1 MVAYIRF
8 GSEAFFL
15 RSFGS
20 MKPLGWF
27 WPGFGKGFGRE
38 PQGRRCFRARKR
50 DLYAQKE
57 KTTWLYAWFSQ
68 ETGGRYGN
76 EDGCACGSSREWRR
90 A

>member
-1 MVAYIRF
+1 MVACIRF

-38 PQGRRCFRARKR
+38 PQGRRFFRARKR
-50 DLYAQKE
+50 ALRCPK
-57 KTTWLYAWFSQ
+57 
-68 ETGGRYGN
+68 RGN
-76 EDGCACGSSREWRR
+76 HSVLCLVLPRDRR
-90 A
+90 PVWERRRMRM

>member
-1 MVAYIRF
+1 MVACIRF

-27 WPGFGKGFGRE
+27 WHGFGKGSRKVGVSFA
-38 PQGRRCFRARKR
+38 QGSVACVV
-50 DLYAQKE
+50 QKE
-57 KTTWLYAWFSQ
+57 ETIRFYAWLSR

-76 EDGCACGSSREWRR
+76 EDGCACESSREWRR